1 MQYLNRDQPTFL
13 ERYAELVALL
23 FSVAVVLLGAAGSVM
38 RMLRRTKK
46 DRIDVYYQKV
56 QDVEQRL
63 LDSED
68 DVRAAQREL
77 EQLKALAVQQLQ
89 EERLQA
95 NESFSIF
102 LDLLHHQVARLEKR
116 LGRASGAS

>member
-1 MQYLNRDQPTFL
+1 
-13 ERYAELVALL
+13 LVALL